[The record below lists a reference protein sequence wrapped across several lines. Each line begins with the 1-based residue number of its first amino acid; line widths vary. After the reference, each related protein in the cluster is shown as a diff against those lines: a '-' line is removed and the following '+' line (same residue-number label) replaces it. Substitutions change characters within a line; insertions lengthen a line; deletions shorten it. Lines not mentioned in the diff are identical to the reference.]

1 MEINKESLKKL
12 KKLTDEQLV
21 QLSLKNLTQFVI
33 VTMREMAI
41 TMEMK
46 RRDIGTDEQ
55 LIKKVSEE
63 TYQKTLED
71 DDICSI
77 DNFLKLVAN

>member
-21 QLSLKNLTQFVI
+21 QLSLQNLTQFVI

>member
-21 QLSLKNLTQFVI
+21 QLSLQNLTQFVI

-46 RRDIGTDEQ
+46 HRDIGIDEQ

-77 DNFLKLVAN
+77 DNFLKLIAN

>member
-21 QLSLKNLTQFVI
+21 QLSLQNLTQFVI

-46 RRDIGTDEQ
+46 RRDIGVDEQ

>member
-46 RRDIGTDEQ
+46 HRDIGIDEQ

-77 DNFLKLVAN
+77 DNFLKLIAN

>member
-21 QLSLKNLTQFVI
+21 QLSLQNLTQFVI
-33 VTMREMAI
+33 VTMREMAM

-46 RRDIGTDEQ
+46 RRDIGIDEQ

-77 DNFLKLVAN
+77 DNFLKLIAN

>member
-46 RRDIGTDEQ
+46 HRDIGIDEQ
-55 LIKKVSEE
+55 FIKKVSEE

-77 DNFLKLVAN
+77 DNFLKLIAN